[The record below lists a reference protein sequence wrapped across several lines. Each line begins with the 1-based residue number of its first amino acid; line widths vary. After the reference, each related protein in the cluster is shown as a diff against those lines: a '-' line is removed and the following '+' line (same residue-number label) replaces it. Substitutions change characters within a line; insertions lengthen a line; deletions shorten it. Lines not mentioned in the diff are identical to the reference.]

1 MPDGLTNASRYL
13 TLSAM
18 SAPLM
23 ILLAAA
29 QAVVLFIS
37 AYIVALTYAGFLG
50 GRGERCGST
59 ENGPV
64 RPLTVD
70 ADSDPA
76 HHDRSLS
83 ARVCGPGC
91 GGELRGDSALSCR
104 SVRRALARRSEPL
117 WLTTPRVAADM
128 PWRAVGV

>member
-1 MPDGLTNASRYL
+1 MPDALTNASRYL

-18 SAPLM
+18 SAAFR

-37 AYIVALTYAGFLG
+37 TYILALTYAGLLG

-64 RPLTVD
+64 RALTVD

-83 ARVCGPGC
+83 ARACGPGC
-91 GGELRGDSALSCR
+91 GGELRGDRGLSCR
-104 SVRRALARRSEPL
+104 SVRRELARASEFS
-117 WLTTPRVAADM
+117 WLRTARQVAAIYEE
-128 PWRAVGV
+128 AGKL